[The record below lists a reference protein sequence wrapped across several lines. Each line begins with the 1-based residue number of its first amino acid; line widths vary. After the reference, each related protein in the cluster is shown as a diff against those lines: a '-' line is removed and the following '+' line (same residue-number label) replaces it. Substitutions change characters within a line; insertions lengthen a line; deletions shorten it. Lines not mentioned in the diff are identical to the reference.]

1 MFDFSEDAKDALMRE
16 WADWRR
22 RAVQV
27 GPNGYK
33 PSSLNILMAGGTPGG
48 GGFHSVVLSYGADVD
63 SVFVQIDRAVNQL
76 PMIPRSVVRRY
87 YQQPGT
93 VDQKAADL
101 GCRAERCISC
111 AIRLLIRCLRC
122 AVKKDV
128 KSCLTVYVNCA

>member
-1 MFDFSEDAKDALMRE
+1 MRE

-27 GPNGYK
+27 GPSGYK
-33 PSSLNILMAGGTPGG
+33 PSSLNILMSGGTPGG

-76 PMIPRSVVRRY
+76 PMIPKSVVRRY

-93 VDQKAADL
+93 VDQMAADL
-101 GCRAERCISC
+101 GVSRRTMYKLRDSAVNSVFDD
-111 AIRLLIRCLRC
+111 ARL
-122 AVKKDV
+122 KKML
-128 KSCLTVYVNCA
+128 KAA

>member
-16 WADWRR
+16 WANWTRQPLK
-22 RAVQV
+22 AGV
-27 GPNGYK
+27 GYK
-33 PSSLNILMAGGTPGG
+33 PSSLNLLMAGGTPGG

-93 VDQKAADL
+93 VDQMAADL
-101 GCRAERCISC
+101 GVSRRTMYKLRDSAVNSVFTD
-111 AIRLLIRCLRC
+111 ARL
-122 AVKKDV
+122 KKML
-128 KSCLTVYVNCA
+128 KAA

>member
-16 WADWRR
+16 WADWSR

-93 VDQKAADL
+93 VDQMAADL
-101 GCRAERCISC
+101 GVSRRTMYKLRDSAVNSVFDD
-111 AIRLLIRCLRC
+111 ARL
-122 AVKKDV
+122 KKML
-128 KSCLTVYVNCA
+128 KAA

>member
-27 GPNGYK
+27 GPSGYK

-93 VDQKAADL
+93 VDQMAADL
-101 GCRAERCISC
+101 GVSRRTMYKLRDSAVNSVFTD
-111 AIRLLIRCLRC
+111 ARL
-122 AVKKDV
+122 KKML
-128 KSCLTVYVNCA
+128 KAA